1 MDKNILRIRIQIK
14 GKVQGVG
21 FRPTVYRYAIRNK
34 LTGWVSNTSSGV
46 TIETQGTKAR
56 IDSFIKSFKKFPP
69 SRSEITSIDIKEIP
83 AKKEG
88 KFKVISSVNNED
100 VQTRISPDIAV
111 CKDCLRELFDD
122 KNRRHLYPFINCT
135 NCGPRFTIIKNIPYD
150 RPNTTMKKFK
160 MCKSCQNEYDNPSN
174 RRFHAQ
180 PNACEVCGPKVE
192 LVTSNPAY
200 KTAGR
205 QLTVTSNQNAIKKTA
220 RLLKKGKI
228 VAIKGL
234 GGFHLACDGL
244 NDKAVRTLRSR
255 KYREDKPFALMAKD
269 LKTIR
274 EYCEVS
280 PEEEKLLLSWKSPI
294 VLLKRKIRNPVR
306 DVSPNGTLRPIS
318 NYVAPNNKY
327 LGFMLPY
334 TPLHFLLFRTPNTE
348 HRLSVLVMTSGN
360 ISDEPIAYEN
370 DEAMERL
377 KNIADYFL
385 IHDRDIYVRC
395 DDSVTR
401 IFPPTKKEFILRR
414 SRGYTPDPVILR
426 KPITDNPLRNSMEFQ
441 GPKSRKFFRFLGGTP
456 ILAVGGH
463 SKNTFAIA
471 KGNEVILSHHIGDM
485 ENAETYNS
493 FVNGI
498 EHFKKLFEVEPK
510 IIAHDLHP
518 DYLSTQY
525 AKNLST
531 PRLPRFG
538 GQVYPLLST
547 VSVQHHHAHI
557 ASVMADNL
565 LDNRKVIGI
574 AFDGTGLGLDGKLWG
589 GEFLVAD
596 YKEFKRIAH
605 FKYVSL
611 PGGEKAI
618 KEPWRVA
625 FSYLYSIFGNELWKL
640 DINFIKKLDKKKS
653 RVLQKMIDTGVNVPL
668 TSSIGRLFDTVA
680 SLIGIRDTVNYE
692 GQAAVELEMIMD
704 DGRWTMDDGRKY
716 QYEIKK
722 DRDTYIIDTDETIKG
737 IIEDLE
743 NKEPKEIISLK
754 FHNTI
759 VELIVDM
766 SKKIRKDT
774 GLKDIA
780 LGGGVFQNM
789 SLLTN
794 AYNGLKKAGFKVY
807 IHEKVP
813 TNDGGLSLG
822 QTVIALYR
830 S

>member
-1 MDKNILRIRIQIK
+1 MKLYRLRIKIK

-21 FRPTVYRYAIRNK
+21 FRPTVYRYAVQNK

-46 TIETQGTKAR
+46 IIEAQGAKVN
-56 IDSFIKSFKKFPP
+56 IENFIAALKKSPP
-69 SRSEITSIDIKEIP
+69 SRAEITTLQVAEIKPREETSPPSKIWR
-83 AKKEG
+83 AG
-88 KFKVISSVNNED
+88 FKVLSSIPGKEMK
-100 VQTRISPDIAV
+100 TRISPDIAV
-111 CKDCLRELFDD
+111 CKDCLKELFDK
-122 KNRRHLYPFINCT
+122 KNRRYLYPFTNCT

-160 MCKSCQNEYDNPSN
+160 MCKTCQNEYDNPPD

-180 PNACEVCGPKVE
+180 PNACGVCGPQ
-192 LVTSNPAY
+192 LQLLDSNQLIVTS
-200 KTAGR
+200 T
-205 QLTVTSNQNAIKKTA
+205 QNVIKEATK
-220 RLLKKGKI
+220 LLQRGKI

-244 NDKAVRTLRSR
+244 NDKAVKTLRGR

-269 LKTIR
+269 LKTIKR
-274 EYCEVS
+274 YCEVS
-280 PEEEKLLLSWKSPI
+280 PKEEKLLLSWKSPI

-318 NYVAPNNKY
+318 ESVAPNNKY

-334 TPLHFLLFRTPNTE
+334 TPLHYLLFSLLSTRYSL
-348 HRLSVLVMTSGN
+348 LSVLVMTSGN
-360 ISDEPIAYEN
+360 ISDEPIAYDN
-370 DEAMERL
+370 DEAIKRL

-385 IHDRDIYVRC
+385 IHNRDIYIRC

-401 IFPPTKKEFILRR
+401 IFPPTEKEFILRR
-414 SRGYTPDPVILR
+414 SKGYVPDPI
-426 KPITDNPLRNSMEFQ
+426 IS
-441 GPKSRKFFRFLGGTP
+441 PKSSVKCRKS

-471 KGNEVILSHHIGDM
+471 KGNEIILSHYVGDM

-498 EHFKKLFEVEPK
+498 EHFKKLLEVEPEVV
-510 IIAHDLHP
+510 AHDLHP
-518 DYLSTQY
+518 DYFSTQY

-531 PRLPRFG
+531 L
-538 GQVYPLLST
+538 YPLLST
-547 VSVQHHHAHI
+547 FPVQHHHAHI
-557 ASVMADNL
+557 ASVMADNML
-565 LDNRKVIGI
+565 KNKKVIGV
-574 AFDGTGLGLDGKLWG
+574 AFDGTGLGLDGNLWG

-596 YKEFKRIAH
+596 YKDFKRVAH
-605 FKYVSL
+605 FKYIPL

-618 KEPWRVA
+618 KEPWRMA

-640 DINFIKKLDKKKS
+640 DVNFVKKLDRKKCKIL
-653 RVLQKMIDTGVNVPL
+653 RKMIDEGVNAPL
-668 TSSIGRLFDTVA
+668 TSSVGRLFDAVA
-680 SLIGIRDTVNYE
+680 SLIGIRDMVNYE

-704 DGRWTMDDGRKY
+704 DRRWTMDEGRKY
-716 QYEIKK
+716 KYSTKK
-722 DRDTYIIDTDETIKG
+722 ESDVYIIDMDETIRGVIK
-737 IIEDLE
+737 DLR
-743 NKEPKEIISLK
+743 NNISKKIISLK

-759 VELIVDM
+759 VGLIIEM
-766 SKKIRKDT
+766 CKKIKKDT
-774 GLKDIA
+774 GLKEVA

-789 SLLTN
+789 FLLTN
-794 AYNGLKKAGFKVY
+794 AYNRLKKARFNVY

-822 QTVIALYR
+822 QAVIAGYNIYGV
-830 S
+830 